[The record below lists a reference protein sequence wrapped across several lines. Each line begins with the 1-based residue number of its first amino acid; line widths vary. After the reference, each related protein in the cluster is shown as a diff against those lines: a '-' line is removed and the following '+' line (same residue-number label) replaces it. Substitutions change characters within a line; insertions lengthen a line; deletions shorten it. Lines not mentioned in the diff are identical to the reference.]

1 MQLSMKEKR
10 KIVFIFVQ
18 LLIEERLLVA
28 EDEQMKDVLDLPM
41 FEMNL

>member
-28 EDEQMKDVLDLPM
+28 EDEQMKDVFDLPM